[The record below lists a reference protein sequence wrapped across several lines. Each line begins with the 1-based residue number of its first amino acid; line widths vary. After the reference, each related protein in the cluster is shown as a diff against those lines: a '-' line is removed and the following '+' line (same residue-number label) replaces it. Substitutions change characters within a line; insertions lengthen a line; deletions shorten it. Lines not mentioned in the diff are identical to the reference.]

1 MRIDK
6 DESRRVRREIRTIL
20 LRIWDPIGVKDEQN
34 AQDEYDSYIEGTYE
48 LLLKGATERQVNE
61 HLLLIVRDRM
71 GLNPQDDVME
81 RTVAALKA
89 IKL

>member
-1 MRIDK
+1 MIDK

-61 HLLLIVRDRM
+61 HLLLIVRNRM
-71 GLNPQDDVME
+71 GLNPQDDAME

>member
-1 MRIDK
+1 MIDK

-71 GLNPQDDVME
+71 GLNPQDDAME

>member
-71 GLNPQDDVME
+71 GLNPQDDAME

>member
-1 MRIDK
+1 MIDK

-71 GLNPQDDVME
+71 GLNPQDDATGE
-81 RTVAALKA
+81 DSRSAQSD
-89 IKL
+89 